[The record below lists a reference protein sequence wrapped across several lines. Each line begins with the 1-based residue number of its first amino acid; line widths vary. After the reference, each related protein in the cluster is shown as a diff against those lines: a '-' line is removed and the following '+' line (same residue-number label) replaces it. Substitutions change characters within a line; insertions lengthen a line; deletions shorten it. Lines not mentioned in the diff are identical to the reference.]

1 MTISLQHKSIITKK
15 NQMQKT
21 EQNQNIKAFIS
32 SQGYIDKKTEL
43 NTEINERNKL
53 TLDRS
58 IFAKSKDEKLEL
70 KLAKARYKE
79 SLKRK

>member
-1 MTISLQHKSIITKK
+1 
-15 NQMQKT
+15 MQKT

-32 SQGYIDKKTEL
+32 SQGYIDKRAEL
-43 NTEINERNKL
+43 NTEVNERNKL
-53 TLDRS
+53 ILDRS
-58 IFAKSKDEKLEL
+58 IFTKSKDEKLEL